1 MRRSTALREMRA
13 AARLDLAEVARS
25 RWLLFCAGT
34 YALVAGIFVLVGL
47 RESTLLGFTGMGRVL
62 LSFCHA
68 LVLLL
73 PLLALTATSAVVNRA
88 RDEGTFELLFTQ
100 PLRRGAWFAAVSG
113 VRLLALVA
121 PLVLLMIGMGAVAG
135 TVWRS
140 EVPWPFLWRSVAV
153 CAALL
158 VCFAGI
164 GTAISTF
171 IRNPAR
177 ATTYVILVWAASV
190 ALLDFGLI
198 GLMLR
203 WQLDPQ
209 ATFTLAAL
217 NPVQDARMALLSS
230 LEPDLA
236 TFGPV
241 GFYLANRVGG
251 DALFA
256 LGVAWPAA
264 VGVGAW
270 GAALRRFRRGDLV

>member
-1 MRRSTALREMRA
+1 MTALREMGA
-13 AARLDLAEVARS
+13 AARLDLAEVVRS
-25 RWLLFCAGT
+25 RWLLFCAGV

-62 LSFCHA
+62 LSFSHA

-88 RDEGTFELLFTQ
+88 RDDGAFELLFTQ
-100 PLRRGAWFAAVSG
+100 PLRRGSWFAAVSM
-113 VRLLALVA
+113 VRLAALLA
-121 PLVLLMIGMGAVAG
+121 PLVALMVAMGAVAG
-135 TVWRS
+135 VVWQQA
-140 EVPWPFLWRSVAV
+140 VPWPFLWRAV
-153 CAALL
+153 GVCSSLL
-158 VCFAGI
+158 VCFAGV
-164 GTAISTF
+164 GVAISTF
-171 IRNPAR
+171 VRNPAK
-177 ATTYVILVWAASV
+177 ATTYVILTWAVAV

-198 GLMLR
+198 GLLLK
-203 WQLDPQ
+203 WQLHPQ
-209 ATFTLAAL
+209 AVFALAAL

-256 LGVAWPAA
+256 LGMVWPVV

-270 GAALRRFRRGDLV
+270 GAALFRFRRGDLV